1 MFKPVAAAAFG
12 LAVLAGPAL
21 ADDDPTEEQV
31 SQIMEMLAGMECEM
45 DPGDIE
51 MEDGG
56 FELDDVYCAEG
67 QYDIDLDANM
77 QITNKRAE

>member
-56 FELDDVYCAEG
+56 FELDDVYCADG

>member
-56 FELDDVYCAEG
+56 VELDDVYCADG

>member
-45 DPGDIE
+45 DSGDIE

-56 FELDDVYCAEG
+56 FELDDVYCADG

>member
-56 FELDDVYCAEG
+56 FELDDVYCADG
-67 QYDIDLDANM
+67 QYDIDLAANM